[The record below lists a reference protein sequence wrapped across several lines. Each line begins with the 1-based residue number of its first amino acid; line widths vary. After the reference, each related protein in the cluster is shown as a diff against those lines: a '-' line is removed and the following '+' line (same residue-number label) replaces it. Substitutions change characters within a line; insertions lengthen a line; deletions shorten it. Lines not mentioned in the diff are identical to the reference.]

1 MQDVITRTCAKCGQ
15 PVDRTKDSFKSLP
28 GGEVS
33 HASCPTSPELKALPA
48 VQLAPPGVQFVR
60 IEEAAR
66 MLTVSVDTI
75 RRRIRT
81 GELPAK
87 RLRGA
92 ADGGRQT
99 ILIDQADVLALLEP
113 YLPSNDEGATHE

>member
-1 MQDVITRTCAKCGQ
+1 MRSAQAGSGVTTEKAATLPLGGPERGGLRQSQFIRMEDAAK
-15 PVDRTKDSFKSLP
+15 
-28 GGEVS
+28 
-33 HASCPTSPELKALPA
+33 
-48 VQLAPPGVQFVR
+48 
-60 IEEAAR
+60 
-66 MLTVSVDTI
+66 MLSVSVDTI
-75 RRRIRT
+75 RRRIRS

-113 YLPSNDEGATHE
+113 YTGAEK